1 MEIHSG
7 TSHTINWIIA
17 MLFITIGIL
26 NIFLVHPLKGIF
38 YILLSIIYLPPIH
51 ESLQSKFGF
60 SINNVLK
67 YALAILILWGTLAV
81 GDLMELFEAWMLGS

>member
-1 MEIHSG
+1 
-7 TSHTINWIIA
+7 IA

-26 NIFLVHPLKGIF
+26 NIFLVHPLAGIF

-51 ESLQSKFGF
+51 RSLQSKFGF

-67 YALAILILWGTLAV
+67 FVLAILILWGTLAV
-81 GDLMELFEAWMLGS
+81 GDLMELFETWMLGS